1 MMGDHVETQ
10 RSTGRSFPSSRQ
22 VVMGVGIG
30 MVAVEEVGSGRIQ
43 SAFLRDSQLDV
54 RGVKERV
61 IKDGSEFCFEQ
72 LGDC

>member
-1 MMGDHVETQ
+1 M
-10 RSTGRSFPSSRQ
+10 
-22 VVMGVGIG
+22 MGVGIG

-54 RGVKERV
+54 GGVKERV